1 MLHHWLAAQE
11 GFNIKLGN
19 VLTIDFNSQNATKL
33 KLESKCGENFSE
45 NKFSKFWQNFQG
57 NENIVTKHS
66 LFIFMFCN
74 LVKFDTKTK

>member
-45 NKFSKFWQNFQG
+45 NKFSKFSGKW
-57 NENIVTKHS
+57 EY
-66 LFIFMFCN
+66 C
-74 LVKFDTKTK
+74 DKTFPIYFYVLQFGEIWHKD